1 MKNEKDH
8 LQMTSIVEESAA
20 VLPEY
25 GLVPIAFWVRS
36 RLRVELVH
44 GGLGGVLL
52 VEEQVDP
59 YLKDYDDIRGE
70 GPAYWLETF
79 DLSRWGVLSAFEGS
93 QRIGGA
99 VVAWNTPAANMLEGR
114 DDLAALWD
122 LRVHPEHRGRGI
134 GHQLFDCAVAWARGR
149 RCSWF
154 KVETQ
159 NINVPA
165 CRFYARQGCELG
177 AINLHAYG
185 DASDEAQ
192 LLWHMNL

>member
-1 MKNEKDH
+1 MIDV
-8 LQMTSIVEESAA
+8 VEESAA
-20 VLPEY
+20 ILPEY
-25 GLVPIAFWVRS
+25 GHVPIAFWVRS
-36 RLRVELVH
+36 RFRVELVC
-44 GGLGGVLL
+44 GGLGGLVL

-59 YLKDYDDIRGE
+59 YLKDYDAIGGE

-79 DLSRWGVLSAFEGS
+79 DLSRWGVLSAFEDS

-99 VVAWNTPAANMLEGR
+99 VVAWNTPAVNMLEGR
-114 DDLAALWD
+114 DDLAVLWD

-134 GHQLFDCAVAWARGR
+134 GRQLFDCAVAWARER
-149 RCSWF
+149 RCRCF

-165 CRFYARQGCELG
+165 CRFYAQQGCELG

-185 DASDEAQ
+185 DASNEVQ
-192 LLWHMNL
+192 LLWYLDL